1 MVSSRA
7 VSTIKGYVT
16 AISRRHEFV
25 DAQPLSLHPT
35 VTQWLKGL
43 EKGQGPSRVV
53 VPPWNLELVLRALK
67 RDPFEPVRNC
77 VDKYL
82 TWKTVFL
89 VAVASARRV
98 GELQA
103 LCHQPPYLAFSATG
117 VTLFPNVQFLP
128 KVTSQF
134 HASQPLELPALHDEA
149 DPQLRLLCVRRALK
163 LYLERSRTYRD
174 PSVSQ
179 LFVAYG
185 GGKRG
190 QAVSK
195 RRISSWLVELIQFVY
210 EEQGLPPPQ
219 GVRAHQTRAQATSLA
234 ELAGVDPLAI
244 CRAATW
250 SSTCTFTK
258 HYRMDV
264 AARARSDFGR
274 RVLSVAGS
282 SAADEAATTGR
293 ARARV
298 HHKRR

>member
-1 MVSSRA
+1 MVGSRA
-7 VSTIKGYVT
+7 VSTIKGYIT
-16 AISRRHEFV
+16 AISRRHDYV
-25 DAQPLSLHPT
+25 DALPLSLHPT
-35 VTQWLKGL
+35 VAQWLKGL
-43 EKGQGPSRVV
+43 EKGQGPQRVV
-53 VPPWNLELVLRALK
+53 VPPWDLELVLRALK
-67 RDPFEPVRNC
+67 QDPFEPIRKSD
-77 VDKYL
+77 DKHL

-103 LCHQPPYLAFSATG
+103 LCHKPPYVAFSATG
-117 VTLFPNVQFLP
+117 VTLFPNVQFTP
-128 KVTSQF
+128 KVASPF
-134 HASQPLELPALHDEA
+134 HVSQPLELPALQSET

-163 LYLERSRTYRD
+163 YYIERARRYRA

-185 GGKRG
+185 GPKRG
-190 QAVSK
+190 QAVTK
-195 RRISSWLVELIQFVY
+195 RRISAWLVELIQVVY
-210 EEQGLPPPQ
+210 ESQGLPAPQ

-250 SSTCTFTK
+250 ASTCTFAK

-274 RVLSVAGS
+274 RVLTVAGS
-282 SAADEAATTGR
+282 STAN
-293 ARARV
+293 
-298 HHKRR
+298 